1 MEDQLAAN
9 GFCIPQK
16 LRDVSKLPEHMEQL
30 LNEVHG
36 IYFSGIENIESLEQH
51 QAFLILS
58 YVHIMLF
65 IIIKCD
71 IGILEALCKDDK
83 DRGNVIKT
91 IFKLHFLY
99 LTGKIDHDTLMSV
112 FVHTLARPFIV
123 HKNAIIK
130 SRFVLLEHTI
140 PVIEAAHKKNAAPKT
155 FLFPN
160 GVKNASYTVAQPE
173 GQTIYPTNAASKT
186 LEEYLA
192 FVEYHKPAPTA
203 CNISIEEL
211 SRFGYQCGV
220 RQNELI
226 QKTISEG
233 ARFMNIVS
241 GNTPLKAPNGQHENG
256 YYQKYAH
263 EMLLAHLGLACNFSL
278 EETWKISCL
287 FQPALGQVLK
297 EPLSKIYGNPLLGIS
312 IALDEKSLNT
322 DGYGITATYQNDTP
336 DITFAGIYN
345 ISNSKA
351 VIARIKVTMTMADA
365 RTGQAQ
371 FTCVK
376 I

>member
-1 MEDQLAAN
+1 
-9 GFCIPQK
+9 
-16 LRDVSKLPEHMEQL
+16 
-30 LNEVHG
+30 
-36 IYFSGIENIESLEQH
+36 
-51 QAFLILS
+51 
-58 YVHIMLF
+58 
-65 IIIKCD
+65 
-71 IGILEALCKDDK
+71 
-83 DRGNVIKT
+83 
-91 IFKLHFLY
+91 
-99 LTGKIDHDTLMSV
+99 
-112 FVHTLARPFIV
+112 
-123 HKNAIIK
+123 
-130 SRFVLLEHTI
+130 
-140 PVIEAAHKKNAAPKT
+140 
-155 FLFPN
+155 
-160 GVKNASYTVAQPE
+160 E

-203 CNISIEEL
+203 CNISSEEL
-211 SRFGYQCGV
+211 SRFGYPSGTRKNQ
-220 RQNELI
+220 LI
-226 QKTISEG
+226 QEKISES
-233 ARFMNIVS
+233 ARSMNIVS
-241 GNTPLKAPNGQHENG
+241 GNSLLKAPKGKLENG
-256 YYQKYAH
+256 YYQNLAH
-263 EMLLAHLGLACNFSL
+263 GALLAHLGLLGKLPL
-278 EETWKISCL
+278 EEAWKISCL